1 MRPLLDL
8 RLNAILDPERA
19 GGHDLLDLARA
30 VAAGG
35 ATLVQLRDKKSDTRA
50 MVDVIRNLEQIDGAD
65 RQAMAAYVYSLPA
78 REGPK
83 PPLKSPRKP

>member
-1 MRPLLDL
+1 LQHQ
-8 RLNAILDPERA
+8 DPAWSQRDITSFLTDGMAPSGDYA
-19 GGHDLLDLARA
+19 GG
-30 VAAGG
+30 
-35 ATLVQLRDKKSDTRA
+35 A

-65 RQAMAAYVYSLPA
+65 RQVMAAYVYSLPA